1 MTDIPDGEYTAV
13 LDRIEDDLAALEVA
27 TDDGPREL
35 AVELTELPEEGRQ
48 PDAVLTVEID
58 NGMLLDAD
66 YDPEETG
73 ERKED
78 AQSRFD
84 QLSSRPPSDEESS

>member
-27 TDDGPREL
+27 TEDDPREVVVDL
-35 AVELTELPEEGRQ
+35 GALPEDGRE
-48 PDAVLTVEID
+48 PDAVLTVVMED
-58 NGMLLDAD
+58 GELVDAD
-66 YDPEETG
+66 YRPEETA

-84 QLSSRPPSDEESS
+84 RLSSRPPREDES